1 MKITVIVDGAKALSA
16 ALKQKSEA
24 DFVNVCKKTTTS
36 LFRYAAKNTPVSKT
50 KHGGTLRRSLRAEY
64 PSMHKDGEVGY
75 TMEYAPHVEYGHRLV
90 IRGQERGFV
99 PGQYF
104 LKKSVD
110 DARSDFITFC
120 REELKK

>member
-1 MKITVIVDGAKALSA
+1 MKITVIVDGVKALSG

-36 LFRYAAKNTPVSKT
+36 LFRYAAKNTPVRKV
-50 KHGGTLRRSLRAEY
+50 KGGALRRSLRAEY
-64 PSMHKDGEVGY
+64 PSLHKDGEVGY

-104 LKKSVD
+104 LKRAVD
-110 DARSDFITFC
+110 DVRNDFITFC
-120 REELKK
+120 RQELKK